1 MRRAP
6 EAIPSWARTRS
17 HLALITVLGF
27 ALIVML
33 RPEASA
39 QTDLA
44 TLQQNQQALTQAL
57 NLAWVLLAGFL
68 VMFMQ
73 VGFALLETG
82 FTRAKNAVNVMAM
95 NLMIYPIGLA
105 GFWMTGYALMLGGV
119 SQWPSLGGANRAL
132 HHELA
137 IRIGGHSYGLIG
149 LSKFALLNVSHDPAG
164 LAMFLFTVV
173 FMDTAATIPTGAMA
187 ERWKFSAFFIYGF
200 FISMFLYPLYGNWVW
215 GGGWLSQLGVN
226 LGLGHGCVDF
236 AGSSVVHMTGGVA
249 ALAGTIVL
257 GPRIGKFRRDG
268 AIGHIPGHNLPYA
281 MVGTLILAFGWFGFN
296 AGSTLS
302 ASDSR
307 IAIIAVNTMLASAGG
322 ALSALLYLWERHGKP
337 DIAMAC
343 NGLLG
348 GLVAITA
355 PCAFVTPE
363 AAMLIGLIAG
373 LIVVAGVITLE
384 RHLRID
390 DPVGAIAVHG
400 CGGLWGALALG
411 LFADGT
417 YGDGWNGVAGPVR
430 GLLYGDSGQFFAQ
443 LIGVTVNA
451 VVVFALSMAFFVI
464 VERTIGNRVHAEV
477 EWSGLDPLE
486 MGSEA
491 YPHV

>member
-1 MRRAP
+1 
-6 EAIPSWARTRS
+6 
-17 HLALITVLGF
+17 
-27 ALIVML
+27 
-33 RPEASA
+33 
-39 QTDLA
+39 
-44 TLQQNQQALTQAL
+44 
-57 NLAWVLLAGFL
+57 
-68 VMFMQ
+68 
-73 VGFALLETG
+73 
-82 FTRAKNAVNVMAM
+82 
-95 NLMIYPIGLA
+95 
-105 GFWMTGYALMLGGV
+105 
-119 SQWPSLGGANRAL
+119 
-132 HHELA
+132 
-137 IRIGGHSYGLIG
+137 
-149 LSKFALLNVSHDPAG
+149 
-164 LAMFLFTVV
+164 
-173 FMDTAATIPTGAMA
+173 
-187 ERWKFSAFFIYGF
+187 
-200 FISMFLYPLYGNWVW
+200 
-215 GGGWLSQLGVN
+215 
-226 LGLGHGCVDF
+226 
-236 AGSSVVHMTGGVA
+236 MTGGIA

-268 AIGHIPGHNLPYA
+268 MISLLPGHNLPLA
-281 MVGTLILAFGWFGFN
+281 MAGTLILAFGWFGFN
-296 AGSTLS
+296 AGSTLA

-322 ALSALLYLWERHGKP
+322 ALSSMLFLWERHGRP
-337 DIAMAC
+337 DMGMAC

-373 LIVVAGVITLE
+373 LIVVAGVIMLE
-384 RHLRID
+384 RSLHID

-400 CGGLWGALALG
+400 FSGLWGALALG

-443 LIGVTVNA
+443 LIGVTANA
-451 VVVFALSMAFFVI
+451 IVVFGLSLAFFLI
-464 VERTIGNRVHAEV
+464 IERTIGNRVHAEV

>member
-1 MRRAP
+1 VRRAP

-281 MVGTLILAFGWFGFN
+281 IVGTLILAFGWFGFN

>member
-1 MRRAP
+1 VTARRS
-6 EAIPSWARTRS
+6 AIAVSLRNAGK
-17 HLALITVLGF
+17 LVLGSVVV
-27 ALIVML
+27 LLMVV
-33 RPEASA
+33 PPGVASA
-39 QTDLA
+39 QNQFA
-44 TLQQNQQALTQAL
+44 SLQQNQQALVQAL
-57 NLAWVLLAGFL
+57 NLAWVLVAGFL

-73 VGFALLETG
+73 LGFALLETG
-82 FTRAKNAVNVMAM
+82 FTRAKNAVNTMAM

-105 GFWMTGYALMLGGV
+105 GFWLTGYALMMGGV
-119 SQWPSLGGANRAL
+119 SHWPSLGQDNHIL

-137 IRIGGHSYGLIG
+137 ITIGGHSYGLIG
-149 LSKFALLNVSHDPAG
+149 FSKFALLNISHDPG
-164 LAMFLFTVV
+164 SLATFLFAVV
-173 FMDTAATIPTGAMA
+173 FMDTAATVPTGAMA

-215 GGGWLSQLGVN
+215 GGGWLAQLGVN
-226 LGLGHGCVDF
+226 LGLGHGHVDF
-236 AGSSVVHMTGGVA
+236 AGSSVVHMTGGVT
-249 ALAGTIVL
+249 ALAGSIVL
-257 GPRIGKFRRDG
+257 GPRIGKFRRGG
-268 AIGHIPGHNLPYA
+268 AISLLPGHNLPLA
-281 MVGTLILAFGWFGFN
+281 IAGTIILAFGWFGFN
-296 AGSTLS
+296 AGSTLA
-302 ASDSR
+302 ASDPR

-322 ALSALLYLWERHGKP
+322 ALSALLFLWERHGKP

-373 LIVVAGVITLE
+373 LVVVAGVIFLE
-384 RHLRID
+384 RRAHID

-400 CGGLWGALALG
+400 LAGIWGALALG

-430 GLLYGDSGQFFAQ
+430 GLLYGDSGQFIAQ
-443 LIGVTVNA
+443 LIGVTANV
-451 VVVFALSMAFFVI
+451 VVVFALALGFFIVI
-464 VERTIGNRVHAEV
+464 DRTIGNRVHAEV

-491 YPHV
+491 YPNV